1 MPFWSVKFSVSP
13 AKKPVP
19 IDTVALARFWLS
31 ASLTVRVEESATAE
45 PCSVKLTVVPAV
57 TTGASLTAVMFTVLA
72 AAVLLSVPSLA
83 VQPIVRLVSVP
94 KLVGLSLAE
103 EKVIERSAVW

>member
-1 MPFWSVKFSVSP
+1 M
-13 AKKPVP
+13 
-19 IDTVALARFWLS
+19 
-31 ASLTVRVEESATAE
+31 
-45 PCSVKLTVVPAV
+45 PAV
-57 TTGASLTAVMFTVLA
+57 TTGASLTAVMFTVLV

-94 KLVGLSLAE
+94 KLVGLSLVE